1 MRNNYGVFLEFVCL
15 IFFVVVVVVLNLS
28 ANCLSTQVPEEVW
41 KKKNQEITSSIFSS
55 AIVLGIWSLL
65 YWDI

>member
-15 IFFVVVVVVLNLS
+15 IFFVVVVLNLS